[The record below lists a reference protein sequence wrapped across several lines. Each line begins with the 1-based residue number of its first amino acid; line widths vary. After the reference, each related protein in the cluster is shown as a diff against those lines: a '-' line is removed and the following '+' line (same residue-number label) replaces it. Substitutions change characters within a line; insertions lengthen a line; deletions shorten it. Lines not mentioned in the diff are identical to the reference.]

1 MPNETPEEAA
11 ILPCTAGQ
19 QGELPRK
26 DVPRRLLWAWA
37 SLDFANSGYT
47 TVVLTAVFN
56 AYFVSTVW
64 PDPTQGTLVWTLI
77 LSASYALIMLTA
89 PWVGAHADLRGSRW
103 VWLVACTALCGLGTL
118 GLLAVGPG
126 DAALAAV
133 LLLVSNL
140 AYAHHQSLT
149 AAYLCELAPEG
160 RRGRVSGFGWAW
172 GYLGGLLALALAVA
186 WVRLGPE
193 GTAVAGSLLITAVMF
208 WVVGFLALAVLRG
221 HRPAVVHAAAP
232 VPWQGAWARLLS
244 DWRQDSQ
251 QGHLRSFL
259 WVVLVY
265 QAGVSAVITLA
276 AVYAQQ
282 AMGFGMAD
290 TLQLILL
297 VNIAAALGAWGLGL
311 LQDRLGHFRTLGIS
325 LCLWVGMVVL
335 AAASTQAWVF
345 WLAALLAGLAMGSSQ
360 AGARAL
366 LADWAEPG
374 RQAEAFGYWGVA
386 VNMSAI
392 VGPLVY
398 GLTTAATQGNHRLG
412 LLVVG
417 TSFVLG
423 LAMLWRLK
431 RRVESTLVL
440 QAHL

>member
-1 MPNETPEEAA
+1 MNKPDQNA
-11 ILPCTAGQ
+11 ILPRLAA
-19 QGELPRK
+19 
-26 DVPRRLLWAWA
+26 PRRHLWAWA

-64 PDPTQGTLVWTLI
+64 PDPTEGTLVWTLI

-103 VWLVACTALCGLGTL
+103 PLLLMLTLVCGAATL

-126 DAALAAV
+126 DALLAAV
-133 LLLVSNL
+133 LLLASNF

-149 AAYLCELAPEG
+149 AAYLVELAPEG
-160 RRGRVSGFGWAW
+160 QRGRVSGLGWAW

-186 WVRLGPE
+186 WVQLGPK
-193 GTAVAGSLLITAVMF
+193 GTAVAGSLIITATLF
-208 WVVGFLALAVLRG
+208 WGVGLAALAVLRG
-221 HRPAVVHAAAP
+221 HVPHPTSAAGR
-232 VPWQGAWARLLS
+232 WQDAWGRLLR
-244 DWRQDSQ
+244 DWRIDSRR
-251 QGHLRSFL
+251 GHLRSFL
-259 WVVLVY
+259 LVVLVY

-282 AMGFGMAD
+282 AMGFGMAE

-311 LQDRLGHFRTLGIS
+311 LQDRLGHFQTLAIS
-325 LCLWVGMVVL
+325 LGMWLGMVAL
-335 AAASTQAWVF
+335 AVASTELWVF

-374 RQAEAFGYWGVA
+374 RVAEAFGYWGVA
-386 VNMSAI
+386 VNLSAI
-392 VGPLVY
+392 VGPLLY
-398 GLTTAATQGNHRLG
+398 GVTTAATGGNHRLG
-412 LLVVG
+412 LAVVG
-417 TSFVLG
+417 SSFLLG
-423 LAMLWRLK
+423 LFMLWRLA
-431 RRVESTLVL
+431 RRVALAERPGPGARVPESP
-440 QAHL
+440 